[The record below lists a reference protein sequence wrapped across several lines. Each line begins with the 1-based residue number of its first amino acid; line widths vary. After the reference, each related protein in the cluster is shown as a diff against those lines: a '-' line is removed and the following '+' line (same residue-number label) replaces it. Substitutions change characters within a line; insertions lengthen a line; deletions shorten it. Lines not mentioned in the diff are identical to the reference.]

1 MDLETLRVFVATY
14 RSLSFSKVARAR
26 SLDPSTV
33 SRLIGSLESEL
44 GVRLFQRTTR
54 GLAPTEAGSAYF
66 ERVAPALEELESAAE
81 AAGDATG
88 AISGTLRI
96 TAAITFSEM
105 SLVPLLPAF
114 TARYPKVTV
123 ELVLTNAVLDLIGE
137 RIDVAL
143 RLGRLSDS
151 SHVSQKLFD
160 LDYVAC
166 ASPRYLA
173 EHGAP
178 ERPEE
183 LTRHACLIYAE
194 QSAETRWRFKQSGR
208 IVEVPVAGRVYA
220 NHGTLLRDCAKSGM
234 GVVLLPYSYVAREL
248 RNGELVELFPG
259 LEMTPGEFGGA
270 IWIVYPTRA
279 YVPGRVRVFVD
290 FLRATL
296 TGCERPV
303 RATERNGHAG
313 KDGQAGERLTWS
325 QALAQGDGGRDG
337 GDDGH
342 E

>member
-1 MDLETLRVFVATY
+1 MDLETLRVFIDTF
-14 RSLSFSKVARAR
+14 RSRSFSKVARDR
-26 SLDPSTV
+26 NLDPSTV
-33 SRLIGSLESEL
+33 SRLIASLENEL

-54 GLAPTEAGSAYF
+54 GLAPTEAASAYF
-66 ERVAPALEELESAAE
+66 ERVAPALEELDSAAA
-81 AAGDATG
+81 AAGEATG

-123 ELVLTNAVLDLIGE
+123 ELVLTNAVLDLVGE
-137 RIDVAL
+137 RIDLAL

-173 EHGAP
+173 ERGVPA
-178 ERPEE
+178 RPEE
-183 LTRHACLIYAE
+183 LTQHDCLIYAE
-194 QSAETRWRFKQSGR
+194 RSEGTRWRFRQSGR
-208 IVEVPVAGRVYA
+208 IVEVPVRGQMCV
-220 NHGTLLRDCAKSGM
+220 NHGTVLRDCATSGM
-234 GVVLLPYSYVAREL
+234 GVILLPYSYVAREL
-248 RNGELVELFPG
+248 RNGELVELFPD

-270 IWIVYPTRA
+270 VWIVYPTRA

-290 FLRATL
+290 FLKATL
-296 TGCERPV
+296 TGCERSV
-303 RATERNGHAG
+303 RARQRNEDGG
-313 KDGQAGERLTWS
+313 KDASKEE
-325 QALAQGDGGRDG
+325 AN
-337 GDDGH
+337 
-342 E
+342 